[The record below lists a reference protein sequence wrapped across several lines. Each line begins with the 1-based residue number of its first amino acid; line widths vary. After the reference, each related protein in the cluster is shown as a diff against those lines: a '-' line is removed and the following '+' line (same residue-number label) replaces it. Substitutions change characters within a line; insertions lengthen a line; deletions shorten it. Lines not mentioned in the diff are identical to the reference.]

1 LRFAYGACIVKN
13 HRKVL
18 PLVLF
23 ELSLMRETVHRF
35 GPAAGE
41 ESGRLLAQLAVLES
55 KAWRLL
61 GVRNGKNRH
70 PLDH

>member
-1 LRFAYGACIVKN
+1 LRFAYCARIVKD
-13 HRKVL
+13 HRDAL

-35 GPAAGE
+35 GPAAGDDA
-41 ESGRLLAQLAVLES
+41 GRLLAQLAVLES

-61 GVRNGKNRH
+61 GVRNGKSRL
-70 PLDH
+70 PRDH

>member
-1 LRFAYGACIVKN
+1 VKS
-13 HRKVL
+13 HRDVL

-23 ELSLMRETVHRF
+23 ELSTMRETVHRF
-35 GPAAGE
+35 GPAARDDAR
-41 ESGRLLAQLAVLES
+41 RLLAQLAVLES

-61 GVRNGKNRH
+61 GVRNGKNRQ